1 MSRVQSR
8 SDKFLFFPPFARSG
22 LSFRGRSTPYKTFF
36 PSFRDIRFL
45 HPFPDGWAKT
55 LGRES
60 ERRTAETET
69 RLRQHGPARGSWK
82 IRNGVNNYAA
92 TIIGERNYDYAP
104 LPQISWRIPAPPTL
118 PLPPPA
124 LAPRTRVSEGVRWRE
139 RERGRRGG
147 EGKGRATVRSE
158 ESRQVGGRETGGR
171 TNSRAERFSRG
182 GSRELARNSRPGA
195 AEPSVAARPV
205 RVLAQEGANEEEEPR
220 RETQS
225 AVRLRVRH
233 LGAVSF
239 RILLSLSPPS
249 LSLSLRPRDFSPR
262 VYTCTCVCMCA

>member
-22 LSFRGRSTPYKTFF
+22 LSFKGTSTPYKTFF

-45 HPFPDGWAKT
+45 LPFPDEWAKT

-92 TIIGERNYDYAP
+92 TIIRERNYDYAP

-124 LAPRTRVSEGVRWRE
+124 LVPRTRVSEGVRWRE

-147 EGKGRATVRSE
+147 EGKGKSDG
-158 ESRQVGGRETGGR
+158 Q
-171 TNSRAERFSRG
+171 ERG
-182 GSRELARNSRPGA
+182 K
-195 AEPSVAARPV
+195 
-205 RVLAQEGANEEEEPR
+205 
-220 RETQS
+220 
-225 AVRLRVRH
+225 
-233 LGAVSF
+233 
-239 RILLSLSPPS
+239 
-249 LSLSLRPRDFSPR
+249 
-262 VYTCTCVCMCA
+262 